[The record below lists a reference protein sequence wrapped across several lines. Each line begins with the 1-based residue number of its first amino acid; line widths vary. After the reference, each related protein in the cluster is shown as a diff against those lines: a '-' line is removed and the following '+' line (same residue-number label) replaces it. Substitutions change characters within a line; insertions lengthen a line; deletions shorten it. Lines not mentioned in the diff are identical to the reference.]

1 MTAPFTLD
9 QAQVGDRLTILR
21 LADAETAAM
30 ALRLGV
36 AEGECVE
43 LVSKIPGGPLV
54 LRVGAM
60 ELALGRSLC
69 RSIEVERLPCPV

>member
-1 MTAPFTLD
+1 MTASFTLD

-21 LADAETAAM
+21 IADAETATV

-36 AEGECVE
+36 SEGECVE
-43 LVSKIPGGPLV
+43 LASKIPGGPLV

-69 RSIEVERLPCPV
+69 KGIEVERLSCPV